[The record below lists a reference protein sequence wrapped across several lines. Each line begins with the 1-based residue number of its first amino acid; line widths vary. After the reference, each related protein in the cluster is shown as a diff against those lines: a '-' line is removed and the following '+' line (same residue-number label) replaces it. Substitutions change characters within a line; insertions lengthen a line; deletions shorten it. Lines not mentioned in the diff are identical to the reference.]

1 MASFIS
7 NSLLNDMADA
17 GVSSNLTARVH
28 SASPGTSGTSSRIGT
43 STATLTA
50 SSWGNASGGDV
61 TYNDDAGLWRHRQR
75 HQPECLAHI
84 NLEFSGNTTFKFW
97 VDLVSPVAVTAGGDF
112 TANTGTIE
120 LQGSSVSS

>member
-28 SASPGTSGTSSRIGT
+28 SASPGTSGTASRIGT

-61 TYNDDAGLWRHRQR
+61 TYNDDAGFGVIDSATNRTVT
-75 HQPECLAHI
+75 HI
-84 NLEFSGNTTFKFW
+84 SIWNSGNNTFKFW
-97 VDLVSPVAVTAGGDF
+97 VDLVSSVAVTAGGDF